1 MYSLVYYLKG
11 NQYFFVIII
20 NVKYFPDMQISIKLL
35 KKKMHNFR
43 EGYQNYVTFCASISL
58 LVCNV
63 SAEHVAISSFFCD

>member
-35 KKKMHNFR
+35 KKKN
-43 EGYQNYVTFCASISL
+43 A
-58 LVCNV
+58 
-63 SAEHVAISSFFCD
+63 